1 MNQQSLLNASVPGV
15 KTIDLEG
22 IKAQFIE
29 IVDGVYDVILEINSQ
44 KFLIKLENCWN
55 DIENFEIIVTK
66 WFITDLTSSLVFAL
80 KSLVENL
87 QLSLN

>member
-80 KSLVENL
+80 NSLVEKL

>member
-1 MNQQSLLNASVPGV
+1 MNQQLLLNPAISNV

-44 KFLIKLENCWN
+44 KFLIKLENYWC
-55 DIENFEIIVTK
+55 DIENFEIIATK
-66 WFITDLTSSLVFAL
+66 WFITDLTSSLVFVL
-80 KSLVENL
+80 KSLVEHL
-87 QLSLN
+87 QFSLI

>member
-1 MNQQSLLNASVPGV
+1 MNQQSLLNASFPAV

-55 DIENFEIIVTK
+55 DIENFEIIATK